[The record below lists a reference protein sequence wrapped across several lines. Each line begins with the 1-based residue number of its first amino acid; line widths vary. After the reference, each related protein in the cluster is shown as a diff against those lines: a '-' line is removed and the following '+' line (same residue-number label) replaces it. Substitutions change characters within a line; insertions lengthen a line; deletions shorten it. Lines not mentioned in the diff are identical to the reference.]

1 MGGKPMKDAAARPP
15 LFKLFYSM
23 LYISA
28 FTFGGGFVIVTLMK
42 RRFVDELKWL
52 DTQEMLDLTALAQS
66 APGAIAVNAAILTGR
81 RLRGTP
87 GMLAALLGTIIP
99 PVTILLAISRLY
111 AAFAANAYVAATLSG
126 MRAGVA
132 AVIADVALS
141 LGKDVVRERDAL
153 SVGIMVAA
161 FVASFVLNVNAV
173 YIILAAL
180 AVGAGKAVC
189 LRYRRCAR

>member
-1 MGGKPMKDAAARPP
+1 MKDVPAARPS

-111 AAFAANAYVAATLSG
+111 AAFAANAYVATALSG

-132 AVIADVALS
+132 AVIADVALG
-141 LGKDVVRERDAL
+141 LGKGVVKERNVL
-153 SVGIMVAA
+153 SVVIMAAA

-180 AVGAGKAVC
+180 AIGAGKAVC
-189 LRYRRCAR
+189 LRRGRCAR

>member
-1 MGGKPMKDAAARPP
+1 MKDAAAARPS

-66 APGAIAVNAAILTGR
+66 APGAIAVNAAILVGK
-81 RLRGTP
+81 RLRGMP
-87 GMLAALLGTIIP
+87 GMLSALLGTIIP
-99 PVTILLAISRLY
+99 PVAILLIISRLY
-111 AAFAANAYVAATLSG
+111 AAFASNVYVSTALSG

-132 AVIADVALS
+132 AVIADVAIS
-141 LGKDVVRERDAL
+141 LGCGVAREKNTL
-153 SVGIMVAA
+153 SIGIMVAA
-161 FVASFVLNVNAV
+161 FVASFVFNVNAV
-173 YIILAAL
+173 YIILSAL
-180 AVGAGKAVC
+180 AIGTAKAI
-189 LRYRRCAR
+189 CARRKRCER

>member
-1 MGGKPMKDAAARPP
+1 MKDAAARPS

-52 DTQEMLDLTALAQS
+52 DIQEMLDLTALAQS

-87 GMLAALLGTIIP
+87 GMLAALLGTVIP
-99 PVTILLAISRLY
+99 PVTILLAISQLY
-111 AAFAANAYVAATLSG
+111 AVFAANAYVAAALSG

-132 AVIADVALS
+132 AVIADVAMS
-141 LGKDVVRERDAL
+141 LGKDVVKERDAL
-153 SVGIMVAA
+153 SVGIMAAA

-180 AVGAGKAVC
+180 AIGAGKVIC